1 MDLGG
6 QTMRTNF
13 TMQNQNIT
21 IVRGDSLSFNIVM
34 YGDIQELDSVYFTV
48 KKDWGNAEP
57 TFIKSLSD
65 GVSEVEEGIYAVRV
79 APEDTQDL
87 NVGQYYYDLQVGSG
101 ADVFTVCRGIFE
113 IVYDVTDADDV
124 IPEEEEE

>member
-1 MDLGG
+1 
-6 QTMRTNF
+6 MRTNIQ
-13 TMQNQNIT
+13 MQNQNIT

-34 YGDIQELDSVYFTV
+34 YGEIQSLDSVYFTV
-48 KKDWGNAEP
+48 KKDWNNANP
-57 TFIKSLSD
+57 TFQKSLVN
-65 GVSEVEEGIYAVRV
+65 GVSLIDEGVYAVRV
-79 APEDTQDL
+79 APEDTETL
-87 NVGQYYYDLQVGSG
+87 NVGQYYYDLQIGSG

>member
-1 MDLGG
+1 
-6 QTMRTNF
+6 MRTNF